1 MCPGA
6 PLLIDGVADTIAGR
20 QQPLAAACRLALS
33 RLPDCDAVLLLSTGS
48 PETTLAA
55 GAGSRLLLPGS
66 IITTTSIRRSD
77 LAGEHRI
84 TLPSAR
90 NAPAGNAPAGNA
102 PAGNAPVGNAPV
114 GSAPVGSAPVG
125 NATAGDAPAPNSTAR
140 SATAVGTVV
149 GASLLAAVSNH
160 APVTALEILGDPAA
174 AVAVLAKRTNSA
186 ERVAVVVIADGSACH
201 GDDAPGRHDDR
212 AAHFDAALAEALA
225 AGAPDRL
232 ALACADRSLASDLL
246 ATVDPL
252 AVLARLTVGRPPNS
266 AELLYFGAPL
276 GVGYLVASW
285 RWTDS

>member
-6 PLLIDGVADTIAGR
+6 PMLIDGVADTIAGR
-20 QQPLAAACRLALS
+20 QQPLAAACRRALS

-55 GAGSRLLLPGS
+55 GAGWRLLLPGS
-66 IITTTSIRRSD
+66 VITTTSIRRSD

-84 TLPSAR
+84 TLSAGH
-90 NAPAGNAPAGNA
+90 APAGSAPAGSA
-102 PAGNAPVGNAPV
+102 SAGDA
-114 GSAPVGSAPVG
+114 SAP
-125 NATAGDAPAPNSTAR
+125 NATAG
-140 SATAVGTVV
+140 SATAVGTIV

-174 AVAVLAKRTNSA
+174 VVAVLAKRTNSA

-201 GDDAPGRHDDR
+201 GDDAPGRRDDR

-252 AVLARLTVGRPPNS
+252 AVLAGLTAGQPPDS
-266 AELLYFGAPL
+266 AELLYVGAPL